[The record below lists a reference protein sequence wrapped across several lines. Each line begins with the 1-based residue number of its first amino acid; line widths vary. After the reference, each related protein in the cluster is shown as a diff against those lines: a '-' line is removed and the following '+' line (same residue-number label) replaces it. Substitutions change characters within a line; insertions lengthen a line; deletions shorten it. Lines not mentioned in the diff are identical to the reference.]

1 MAQRTRPPFRAD
13 HVGSLIRPRE
23 LRDARQAYLDGKVTA
38 SDLRAVEDRCIRDV
52 IALQERVGL
61 QAVTDGEFR
70 RTSFREVLFDSM
82 EGFSKERVETDFAFI
97 YADGSTRRATPVP
110 KVVGKLKRRGSMAA
124 DDFRFLRTATKAT
137 PKVMLPGPSMA
148 HWFIGDRVFA
158 GSPYT
163 SAQEYMA
170 DVARIFREE
179 IAELAALGCT
189 YVQIDEVPIPV
200 MCDPNVQAIIARRG
214 EDPMASIDLYVDAV
228 NDAIRERPPGMTAA
242 VHMCRGNEG
251 VAGLG
256 SGGYDAIAE
265 RVFGRLKVDGY
276 LLEYDTPR
284 AGDFSPLRFL
294 PKDTIAVLGLISTKV
309 PELESKEELKRRVDE
324 AARII
329 DLDRLGL
336 SPQCGFATLYRY
348 DRMGLELQEKKLQ
361 LLVSVAREMWG

>member
-1 MAQRTRPPFRAD
+1 
-13 HVGSLIRPRE
+13 
-23 LRDARQAYLDGKVTA
+23 
-38 SDLRAVEDRCIRDV
+38 
-52 IALQERVGL
+52 
-61 QAVTDGEFR
+61 
-70 RTSFREVLFDSM
+70 
-82 EGFSKERVETDFAFI
+82 
-97 YADGSTRRATPVP
+97 
-110 KVVGKLKRRGSMAA
+110 
-124 DDFRFLRTATKAT
+124 
-137 PKVMLPGPSMA
+137 MLPGPSMA

-189 YVQIDEVPIPV
+189 YVQIDEVPSPV

-214 EDPMASIDLYVDAV
+214 EDPMASIDLYVDTV